1 MVNGARNG
9 RAKGAL
15 MNSLSWRLAKLI
27 SLMLEKDEREAVL
40 WRSAGVR
47 RERTP
52 CIGRDAGPGDAATS
66 RVAYRPALVD
76 CSYLV
81 RYSVRPASRLIARI
95 FASSGAVLSLALL
108 QQLELE
114 IFGKSWRA
122 RTAGG
127 ESGYGTD
134 PIPDAG
140 LLGVHD
146 RLCAPADGAQSN
158 QMHAFFFCVLLL
170 LEKFARLP
178 ALIGL
183 KLYPAV
189 SFRATAA
196 VFAVPFYRVMLPVI
210 IQMVMV
216 AAPAIW
222 GMHHATRVSTLG
234 PRLRMLLR
242 LAAGATV
249 CVMGLQICWVG
260 GSISAHGCGRVSVAV
275 SNTGDWLCTG
285 PFCIGSHAFLSRED
299 RSIDRKL
306 ATQEKLTKED

>member
-27 SLMLEKDEREAVL
+27 SLMLEKDEREAVCGDL
-40 WRSAGVR
+40 LESGESGLRALGGMLGLVMRRQAVLLTDRRSLIVLILFVIPSGLLL
-47 RERTP
+47 
-52 CIGRDAGPGDAATS
+52 G
-66 RVAYRPALVD
+66 
-76 CSYLV
+76 
-81 RYSVRPASRLIARI
+81 LIARI
-95 FASSGAVLSLALL
+95 FASSGAVYLWLYFNNWNWRYLESPGARALL
-108 QQLELE
+108 VVSLGMVLIQYLTLACWAYTT
-114 IFGKSWRA
+114 GYVLRLMGRRA
-122 RTAGG
+122 
-127 ESGYGTD
+127 
-134 PIPDAG
+134 
-140 LLGVHD
+140 
-146 RLCAPADGAQSN
+146 N

-249 CVMGLQICWVG
+249 CVMGLQICWW
-260 GSISAHGCGRVSVAV
+260 VAV
-275 SNTGDWLCTG
+275 FPPMAAAEYPW
-285 PFCIGSHAFLSRED
+285 PFQILRLVVYWPILYWIARIFIQR
-299 RSIDRKL
+299 RPAASI
-306 ATQEKLTKED
+306 AN